1 MQYDLIIFV
10 LIFIG
15 ADSSLSYFLT
25 RSGHCSK
32 EFTST
37 RGRVPLRL
45 FSFYWYRGTA
55 NTNPSVPSNKRSN
68 GQWPSCEGEVLR
80 HLYAVS
86 SSPLLALLHLQQ
98 LCWTFWSPLPLGG
111 PMYWTG
117 MIIDIDHVIDF
128 MLPVSSIMMFLV
140 HYRLAFLLFKYL
152 FLVFPMCRGTTVT
165 SFCLFLRQLFYVSM
179 CFPSQHFTSSFW
191 WMIIMGQFGR
201 QWKSPLH
208 LLY

>member
-117 MIIDIDHVIDF
+117 NWHRPCYRFHVTCFFHYDV
-128 MLPVSSIMMFLV
+128 LGSLQACFLV
-140 HYRLAFLLFKYL
+140 
-152 FLVFPMCRGTTVT
+152 
-165 SFCLFLRQLFYVSM
+165 
-179 CFPSQHFTSSFW
+179 
-191 WMIIMGQFGR
+191 I
-201 QWKSPLH
+201 
-208 LLY
+208 